1 MALALTIALLGVLL
15 AVLAIVLAVR
25 TERHVRR
32 LAQALAREW
41 GLRTGSTRG
50 PDEASAAPP
59 PDQAAPSRR
68 EVEALEQQ
76 LRALEERLLRA
87 APAVPQ
93 ASGRTPSATAA
104 RGAPAAGS
112 EPHARVEAHLLALGF
127 EEVVL
132 LPGRAGGTFVYEA
145 REAGMPRKGAAR
157 VDAQGAVRLEP
168 APTQRAFP

>member
-1 MALALTIALLGVLL
+1 MPLAFTIALLGVLL

-41 GLRTGSTRG
+41 GLRTGSPRG
-50 PDEASAAPP
+50 THDASAERA
-59 PDQAAPSRR
+59 PDQAGPSRR
-68 EVEALEQQ
+68 QVEALEQQ

-87 APAVPQ
+87 TPPVPSPG
-93 ASGRTPSATAA
+93 ASRSGAA
-104 RGAPAAGS
+104 RVPPTPEG
-112 EPHARVEAHLLALGF
+112 EPRARVEAHLAALGF

-132 LPGRAGGTFVYEA
+132 LPGRVGGTFVYEA

-157 VDAQGAVRLEP
+157 VDVHGGVRLEP